1 MWKDFVYSLRSLLRS
16 PLFTAAAVASLAL
29 GIGANTAIFS
39 LLDQVV
45 LRSLPVRDPES
56 LVVLHTDYNAPGG
69 ANSDNYE
76 SVFSY
81 PLYRDLRATDAA
93 FSAILARA
101 GARVRLAWK
110 GATES
115 ASADLVSGNYF
126 QTLGV
131 GAAIGRT
138 LAPSDEGAPGSNP
151 VVMLSHAYWS
161 SQFGADPAM
170 LNRTVALNGHP
181 FVVVGVVEAKF
192 HGLTQGNSPDLF
204 VPLTMEQSLIPNFDV
219 LSERRMRW
227 LDLFAR
233 LKPGEG
239 LPRAQAASD
248 VAYHA
253 ILVNEL
259 AEMRDP
265 MHDERDRQRFLNHR
279 ATLRPAAQGIAELRD
294 KWEKPLRVLVAM
306 VGLVLLIACANVAGL
321 MVARSTGRQREIAIR
336 LAMGARRST
345 LVRQLLLEGLM
356 LALAGGV
363 AGLVVEHWST
373 AALLGVLPHDEAGG
387 WLTASMDTHLLLY
400 AFAISLACGLLF
412 ALLPALQATRPDLA
426 PTLKDQALNVASGG
440 RPARLRQ
447 ALVAAQLALSLLLVV
462 GAGLFSSSAANL
474 LNAHL
479 GFRSS
484 QLLSFSVNATLD
496 RPQAAAA
503 AAFYRDLQSRLSSI
517 PGVVGVAAADCGP
530 FSGSASTSNITVEGY
545 RAGQDEETDALR
557 VAISPGY
564 FAALAIPLRAGR
576 EFTDRNDA
584 AAPKAVVV
592 NETFVKRY
600 LGNASPIGR
609 RMQFGA
615 SRPPKL
621 DREIVGVVADSRD
634 DVRDHGKETIY
645 SPYAQWDHPSRMVFY
660 VRTAG
665 DPERTI
671 ATLRQAVREADPNL
685 PAVEI
690 KTVEVRIRE
699 SLYTER
705 LIAIL
710 SAAFGILATLLAAIG
725 LYGVMAYSVAR
736 RTGEIGVRMAL
747 GAVPADVLRLVLF
760 GAVRLAA
767 AGIVIGLAGAVAAA
781 RLIES
786 QLFGIKAADPVIY
799 VGAALL
805 LAVVALIAAG
815 VPAWRAARIDPV
827 VALKYE

>member
-1 MWKDFVYSLRSLLRS
+1 
-16 PLFTAAAVASLAL
+16 
-29 GIGANTAIFS
+29 
-39 LLDQVV
+39 
-45 LRSLPVRDPES
+45 
-56 LVVLHTDYNAPGG
+56 
-69 ANSDNYE
+69 
-76 SVFSY
+76 
-81 PLYRDLRATDAA
+81 
-93 FSAILARA
+93 
-101 GARVRLAWK
+101 
-110 GATES
+110 
-115 ASADLVSGNYF
+115 
-126 QTLGV
+126 
-131 GAAIGRT
+131 
-138 LAPSDEGAPGSNP
+138 
-151 VVMLSHAYWS
+151 
-161 SQFGADPAM
+161 
-170 LNRTVALNGHP
+170 
-181 FVVVGVVEAKF
+181 
-192 HGLTQGNSPDLF
+192 
-204 VPLTMEQSLIPNFDV
+204 
-219 LSERRMRW
+219 
-227 LDLFAR
+227 
-233 LKPGEG
+233 
-239 LPRAQAASD
+239 
-248 VAYHA
+248 
-253 ILVNEL
+253 
-259 AEMRDP
+259 
-265 MHDERDRQRFLNHR
+265 
-279 ATLRPAAQGIAELRD
+279 
-294 KWEKPLRVLVAM
+294 
-306 VGLVLLIACANVAGL
+306 
-321 MVARSTGRQREIAIR
+321 
-336 LAMGARRST
+336 
-345 LVRQLLLEGLM
+345 
-356 LALAGGV
+356 
-363 AGLVVEHWST
+363 
-373 AALLGVLPHDEAGG
+373 
-387 WLTASMDTHLLLY
+387 
-400 AFAISLACGLLF
+400 
-412 ALLPALQATRPDLA
+412 
-426 PTLKDQALNVASGG
+426 
-440 RPARLRQ
+440 
-447 ALVAAQLALSLLLVV
+447 
-462 GAGLFSSSAANL
+462 
-474 LNAHL
+474 
-479 GFRSS
+479 
-484 QLLSFSVNATLD
+484 
-496 RPQAAAA
+496 
-503 AAFYRDLQSRLSSI
+503 
-517 PGVVGVAAADCGP
+517 
-530 FSGSASTSNITVEGY
+530 VEGY

>member
-16 PLFTAAAVASLAL
+16 PLFTAAAVVSLAL
-29 GIGANTAIFS
+29 GIGANTAVFS

-81 PLYRDLRATDAA
+81 PLYRDLRASDAA
-93 FSAILARA
+93 FSSILARG
-101 GARVRLAWK
+101 GAPVRLAWK
-110 GATES
+110 GDTEA
-115 ASADLVSGNYF
+115 ASAELVSGNYF
-126 QTLGV
+126 QTLGI
-131 GAAIGRT
+131 GAALGRT
-138 LAPSDEGAPGSNP
+138 LAPSDEGAPDSNP
-151 VVMLSHAYWS
+151 VAVLSHAYWS
-161 SQFGADPAM
+161 SHLGADPAI
-170 LNRTVALNGHP
+170 LNQTVTLNGHP

-204 VPLTMEQSLIPNFDV
+204 VPLTMERSLIPNFDV
-219 LSERRMRW
+219 LSDRTMRW

-233 LKPGEG
+233 LKPGES
-239 LPRAQAASD
+239 LARAQASSD

-253 ILVNEL
+253 ILASEL
-259 AEMRDP
+259 AQMDK

-279 ATLRPAAQGIAELRD
+279 AALRPAAQGIAELRD
-294 KWEKPLRVLVAM
+294 KWEKPLRVLTAM

-336 LAMGARRST
+336 LAMGARRAT
-345 LVRQLLLEGLM
+345 LVRQLLLEGLI

-363 AGLVVEHWST
+363 VGLVVEHWST
-373 AALLGVLPHDEAGG
+373 AALLGVLPRDEAGG
-387 WLTASMDTHLLLY
+387 WIAASLDLHLLVY

-447 ALVAAQLALSLLLVV
+447 ALVSAQLALSLLLVV

-479 GFRSS
+479 GFRTS
-484 QLLSFSVNATLD
+484 QLLSFSINATLD
-496 RPQAAAA
+496 RPEAAAA
-503 AAFYRDLQSRLSSI
+503 ATFYHDLSLRLSSM
-517 PGVVGVAAADCGP
+517 PNVVGVAAADSGP
-530 FSGSASTSNITVEGY
+530 FSGSNSISNITVEGY
-545 RAGQDEETDALR
+545 RAGQDEETDTHRIA
-557 VAISPGY
+557 VSPGY
-564 FAALAIPLRAGR
+564 FAALSIPLRAGR
-576 EFTDRNDA
+576 EFNARDDA
-584 AAPKAVVV
+584 TAPKAVVV

-600 LGNASPIGR
+600 LGNANPIGR
-609 RMQFGA
+609 RLQFGA
-615 SRPPKL
+615 STPPKL

-634 DVRDHGKETIY
+634 DVRDPGRETIY
-645 SPYAQWDHPSRMVFY
+645 SPYAQWDHPTRMVFY

-665 DPERTI
+665 DPGRTM
-671 ATLRQAVREADPNL
+671 AALRQAVREADPNL
-685 PAVEI
+685 PAVKI
-690 KTVEVRIRE
+690 KTVELRIRE

-747 GAVPADVLRLVLF
+747 GALPVDVLRLVLF

-767 AGIVIGLAGAVAAA
+767 IGIGIGLAAALA
-781 RLIES
+781 AGRLIES
-786 QLFGIKAADPVIY
+786 QLFGIRAADPVIY
-799 VGAALL
+799 AGAALL
-805 LAVVALIAAG
+805 LALVALIAAG